1 MRLHINV
8 DKHNTVLPLV
18 LYNATVPQM
27 KTECELRMIKG
38 S

>member
-18 LYNATVPQM
+18 LHNVTDPQM
-27 KTECELRMIKG
+27 KTACKLRMIKG
-38 S
+38 